1 MSNKRVQRGIF
12 YQDKNEWVKVLNELD
27 LFLSLRLT
35 KPICTWNCC
44 WKLNCCHSCCQ
55 ETPTT
60 KLEIFWR
67 NIPGDDNIFKMS
79 IHTIGLKYL
88 AFVAIASIY
97 WTQTSWLTLVISL
110 ISLGWLV
117 HNITKSQKVEGAE
130 NWSAII
136 SKLYIIFWH
145 FDNDFNFNSQKCFP
159 FFHLSWFW
167 IFWYRCSNQTEGN
180 WSEIHYSW
188 KIWMFRWNLVW

>member
-1 MSNKRVQRGIF
+1 MSKST
-12 YQDKNEWVKVLNELD
+12 EWTRPILIVKTDQANLCVN
-27 LFLSLRLT
+27 LRLEVEHH
-35 KPICTWNCC
+35 
-44 WKLNCCHSCCQ
+44 CCHSCCQ

-60 KLEIFWR
+60 KLELFLKKYR
-67 NIPGDDNIFKMS
+67 NISGDDNISKMS

-117 HNITKSQKVEGAE
+117 HNITKSQKIEGAE

-136 SKLYIIFWH
+136 SKLCLYIFW
-145 FDNDFNFNSQKCFP
+145 NF
-159 FFHLSWFW
+159 
-167 IFWYRCSNQTEGN
+167 
-180 WSEIHYSW
+180 
-188 KIWMFRWNLVW
+188 

>member
-1 MSNKRVQRGIF
+1 MVTNIKLKSSKWKFF
-12 YQDKNEWVKVLNELD
+12 YQDKDEWVKVLNELD

-35 KPICTWNCC
+35 KPICGWNCC
-44 WKLNCCHSCCQ
+44 WKLNCCQ
-55 ETPTT
+55 ETFISQQSW
-60 KLEIFWR
+60 KFFEEIY
-67 NIPGDDNIFKMS
+67 PGDDNIFKMS

-117 HNITKSQKVEGAE
+117 HNITKSLRIEGAE

-136 SKLYIIFWH
+136 SKLYIYFLTFW
-145 FDNDFNFNSQKCFP
+145 
-159 FFHLSWFW
+159 
-167 IFWYRCSNQTEGN
+167 
-180 WSEIHYSW
+180 
-188 KIWMFRWNLVW
+188 